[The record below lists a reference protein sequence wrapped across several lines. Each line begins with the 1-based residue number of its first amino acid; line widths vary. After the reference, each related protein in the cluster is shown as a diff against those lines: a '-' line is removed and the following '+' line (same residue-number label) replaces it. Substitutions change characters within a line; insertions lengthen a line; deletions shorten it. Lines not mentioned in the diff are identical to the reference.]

1 MNGDLIN
8 SDTAIE
14 VSQLRYSYDTFTAVA
29 GVDLT
34 VRRGEIFALLGTN
47 GAGKT
52 TTLELLEGFR
62 RPAAGE
68 IRVLGHDPYRARNL
82 LKPRVGVMLQQAGL
96 LEELSTA
103 ETLRLW
109 GALSSR
115 EDDVDDLLDRVE
127 LEHRR
132 DTRVEQLSGGE
143 KRRLDFAL
151 AIYGRPELIILDE
164 PTTGLDPESR
174 QRLWQTVAGLRD
186 GGATVL
192 LTTHYLEEAEN
203 LADRVAIMHQGE
215 VSVAGTLAE
224 VLGSR
229 PARISARVPFAA
241 LELALPVFTGTLQS
255 TMERSGVVL
264 TLETS
269 ELQRDLTE
277 LLRWAENGAV
287 PLDRLSATQASLSD
301 IFLTIGSPS

>member
-1 MNGDLIN
+1 MNGDI
-8 SDTAIE
+8 AIE
-14 VSQLRYSYDTFTAVA
+14 VSQLRYSYDTYPAVA

-68 IRVLGHDPYRARNL
+68 IRVLGHDPYRARNAL
-82 LKPRVGVMLQQAGL
+82 APRMGVMLQQAGL
-96 LEELSTA
+96 LEELSTV
-103 ETLRLW
+103 ETLRMW

-115 EDDVDDLLDRVE
+115 EDDIDDLLDRVE
-127 LEHRR
+127 LTHRR

-174 QRLWQTVAGLRD
+174 QRLWKTVAGLRD
-186 GGATVL
+186 SGATVL
-192 LTTHYLEEAEN
+192 LTTHYLEEAES
-203 LADRVAIMHQGE
+203 LADRVAIMHEGT

-229 PARISARVPFAA
+229 PARITAHVPFAA
-241 LELALPVFTGTLQS
+241 LELALPTFSGTLES
-255 TMERSGVVL
+255 TMEQSGAVL
-264 TLETS
+264 SLATT
-269 ELQRDLTE
+269 ELQRDLTA
-277 LLRWAENGAV
+277 LLRWAQDGAV
-287 PLDRLSATQASLSD
+287 PLTRLSATPASLSD